1 MLEATKVKEYKSIKP
16 NKFYWLANLKDC
28 RAVGSC
34 FVTMLS
40 EGSWTFCS
48 LAFFVLEAT
57 KVKEYKSIKPN
68 KFYWLANLKDCR
80 AVGSCFVTMFSE
92 GSWTFC
98 SLTSLCSRRRRLRNI
113 NL

>member
-16 NKFYWLANLKDC
+16 K
-28 RAVGSC
+28 
-34 FVTMLS
+34 
-40 EGSWTFCS
+40 
-48 LAFFVLEAT
+48 
-57 KVKEYKSIKPN
+57 

-113 NL
+113 NLENQINSTGLLISKIAGQLAPVS